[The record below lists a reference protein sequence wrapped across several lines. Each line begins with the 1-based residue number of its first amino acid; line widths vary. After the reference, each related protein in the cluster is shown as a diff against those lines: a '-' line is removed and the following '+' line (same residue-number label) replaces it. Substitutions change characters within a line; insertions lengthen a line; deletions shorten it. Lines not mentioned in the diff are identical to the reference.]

1 MQCLRE
7 GTVYTVALP
16 WCKKKE
22 QEAEKK
28 EQGAEGKMKKKEEEQ
43 ELEAE
48 GRFWSRKQ
56 RRTDWQRN
64 REVAADVG
72 NGPRRDALAAGV

>member
-1 MQCLRE
+1 MVVCR
-7 GTVYTVALP
+7 VALVQEEGAGSREEGAGGRREM
-16 WCKKKE
+16 KKE
-22 QEAEKK
+22 
-28 EQGAEGKMKKKEEEQ
+28 EEEQ